1 MVNNLM
7 VAGIKFP
14 LWSWWWLCSH
24 GVCSLSRRGVQIHG
38 VLERCGVFSVESP
51 VISSDNA
58 LCNREGVVVA
68 RMEGEGVFFS
78 SVGVTI
84 HVGVACGGLSA
95 KCRTCGEKAG

>member
-1 MVNNLM
+1 M
-7 VAGIKFP
+7 
-14 LWSWWWLCSH
+14 
-24 GVCSLSRRGVQIHG
+24 
-38 VLERCGVFSVESP
+38 ESP